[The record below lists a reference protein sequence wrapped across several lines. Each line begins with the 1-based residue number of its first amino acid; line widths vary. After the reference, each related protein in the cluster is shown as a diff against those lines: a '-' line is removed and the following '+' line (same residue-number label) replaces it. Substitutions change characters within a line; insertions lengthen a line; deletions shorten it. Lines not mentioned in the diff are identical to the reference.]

1 MRFVVIS
8 ALLAM
13 TAAVAVMLLPAHRT
27 STVLLAGVAVVIA
40 LVIRGRWSVRS
51 SLFEAVSWRSP
62 DRGDRRVG
70 LSFDGGADPL
80 WTPRILDVLAEQG
93 VSATFFVMREHA
105 REHPELIRR
114 LIAEGHEVG
123 CHAGA
128 LPGEVSPAQRTRM
141 RAALTR
147 CREAVRTATESKSA
161 TGSAYTPLL
170 YRPPDTRNPSHA
182 GVARSLGMVVVGMAR
197 RGNDDVRG
205 MTAARLTERCVE
217 RTRPGEILA
226 LHDAPPTS
234 RPDDELPTVAAL
246 PDILDGLKRRG
257 LDPVPVSALLA
268 VPAYEETRRGWTG
281 RSRGGRSGIA
291 FFASVLKRLG
301 PRAAGAVLLPVAAWF
316 VLASPSGRRASIE
329 LRTRLHGEASLLT
342 QWWWAY
348 RHFLAFGR
356 NLLARLAA
364 LHDGTTPDATYH
376 FDGPVEEALREPGG
390 VLFVSAHLG
399 DWTAASQRIAL
410 RGRRLA
416 VVAFDGAALGAHQV
430 RRDADAA
437 PFFVIDA
444 TAPPTS
450 VAMEILAHLRDGDA
464 VAMLGDRTLHDDGV
478 ATPFLDGTV
487 RLPAGPWVTAMLA
500 DVPAFLFAAV
510 RNAQGE
516 LHCYVRGPLRL
527 RPADRSRR
535 RELIADATRQ
545 FAAFLETCVRR
556 DPLQWANFYPFW
568 EQE

>member
-1 MRFVVIS
+1 MRL
-8 ALLAM
+8 ALL
-13 TAAVAVMLLPAHRT
+13 
-27 STVLLAGVAVVIA
+27 SILLAGSATIAVVSLPAYDAATVCAMA
-40 LVIRGRWSVRS
+40 LVVFVALVVRAKVAVRS
-51 SLFEAVSWRSP
+51 SLLEPTSWRSP
-62 DRGDRRVG
+62 DPGDQRIG
-70 LSFDGGADPL
+70 LSFDGGPDPL
-80 WTPRILDVLAEQG
+80 WTPRILNVLAEHG
-93 VSATFFVMREHA
+93 VSATFFVVRERV
-105 REHPELIRR
+105 RENPELIRQ
-114 LIAEGHEVG
+114 LVTAGHELG
-123 CHAGA
+123 CHGGD
-128 LPGEVSPAQRTRM
+128 LPGAASPAQRTRM

-147 CREAVRTATESKSA
+147 CREAVNAATEP
-161 TGSAYTPLL
+161 AYTPLL
-170 YRPPDTRNPSHA
+170 YRPPDIRNLAHA
-182 GVARSLGMVVVGMAR
+182 GVARALGMVVVGMAR
-197 RGNDDVRG
+197 RGNDDVRR
-205 MTAARLTERCVE
+205 MTAARLIERTVE
-217 RTRPGEILA
+217 RTRPGEIVA

-246 PDILDGLKRRG
+246 PDILDGLRERG
-257 LDPVPVSALLA
+257 LAPVPVSALLA
-268 VPAYEETRRGWTG
+268 VPACEETRRGWTG
-281 RSRGGRSGIA
+281 RSRGGRRGIA

-301 PRAAGAVLLPVAAWF
+301 PRAAGVVLLPVAAWF

-329 LRTRLHGEASLLT
+329 LRTRLHGEASPLT

-437 PFFVIDA
+437 PFVVIDA

-527 RPADRSRR
+527 RPVDRSRR
-535 RELIADATRQ
+535 RELIADATQQ